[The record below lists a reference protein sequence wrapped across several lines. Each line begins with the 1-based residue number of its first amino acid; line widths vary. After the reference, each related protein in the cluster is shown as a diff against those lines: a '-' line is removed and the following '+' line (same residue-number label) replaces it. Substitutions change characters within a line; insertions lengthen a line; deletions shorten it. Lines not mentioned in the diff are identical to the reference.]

1 MAMPPR
7 SRSGSRDGAR
17 KEPRQRPALD
27 APALEQLAL
36 HYVARFA
43 TSGAKLADY
52 CRRKVRER
60 GWEEGVAAP
69 DVAALVGRFVAAGYI
84 DDAAYAK
91 GRGEG
96 LRRRG
101 YGDRRV
107 DAALRGAGIG
117 EDDRLGAK
125 GDLEAAWTAA
135 LVLARK
141 RRFGP
146 FGAESPDR
154 DRRTKQ
160 LGAMLRAGHPL
171 DIARELINAPSEAE
185 ALRRAEE
192 SQLE

>member
-1 MAMPPR
+1 
-7 SRSGSRDGAR
+7 
-17 KEPRQRPALD
+17 
-27 APALEQLAL
+27 LAL

-52 CRRKVRER
+52 CRRKLRER
-60 GWEEGVAAP
+60 GWEGVATP
-69 DVAALVGRFVAAGYI
+69 DIPALVTRFVAAGYI

-101 YGDRRV
+101 YGRRRV

-117 EDDRLGAK
+117 DDDRIGAK
-125 GDLEAAWTAA
+125 GDVRAAWTAA

-146 FGAESPDR
+146 FGAEPPDR
-154 DRRTKQ
+154 ERRAKQ

-171 DIARELINAPSEAE
+171 DIARELINAASEAE

-192 SQLE
+192 AQE

>member
-1 MAMPPR
+1 MAMTSHRARTGPRTERKPP
-7 SRSGSRDGAR
+7 
-17 KEPRQRPALD
+17 PALN
-27 APALEQLAL
+27 ASALEALAL

-60 GWEEGVAAP
+60 GWEEGVPTP
-69 DVAALVGRFVAAGYI
+69 DVPALVARFVAAGYL

-125 GDLEAAWTAA
+125 GDLAAAWTAA

-146 FGAESPDR
+146 FGAETPDR

-171 DIARELINAPSEAE
+171 DIARELINAASEAE
-185 ALRRAEE
+185 AMRRAEE

>member
-7 SRSGSRDGAR
+7 SRPGSRPD
-17 KEPRQRPALD
+17 PRPRPALD
-27 APALEQLAL
+27 APGLESLAL

-52 CRRKVRER
+52 CRRKVREL
-60 GWEEGVAAP
+60 GWDAEAAP
-69 DVAALVGRFVAAGYI
+69 DVPALVARFVEAGYL
-84 DDAAYAK
+84 DDAVFAK
-91 GRGEG
+91 GRAEG

-107 DAALRGAGIG
+107 DMALRGAGIAE
-117 EDDRLGAK
+117 EDRAGAK
-125 GDLEAAWTAA
+125 GDVAAAWTAA

-146 FGAESPDR
+146 FAAEKPDR
-154 DRRTKQ
+154 ERRQKQ
-160 LGAMLRAGHPL
+160 LSAMLRAGHPL
-171 DIARELINAPSEAE
+171 DIARELIDAASEAE

-192 SQLE
+192 SQEADV

>member
-1 MAMPPR
+1 MAMTSHR
-7 SRSGSRDGAR
+7 ARTGSRTER
-17 KEPRQRPALD
+17 KPPPALN
-27 APALEQLAL
+27 ASALEALAL

-60 GWEEGVAAP
+60 GWEEGVPTP
-69 DVAALVGRFVAAGYI
+69 DVPALVARFVAAGYL

-125 GDLEAAWTAA
+125 GDLAAAWTAA

-146 FGAESPDR
+146 FGAETPDR

-171 DIARELINAPSEAE
+171 DIARELINAASEAE
-185 ALRRAEE
+185 AMRRAEE

>member
-7 SRSGSRDGAR
+7 SRPD
-17 KEPRQRPALD
+17 PRSPRRPRPALD
-27 APALEQLAL
+27 AAQLDALAL

-52 CRRKVRER
+52 CRRKLRER
-60 GWEEGVAAP
+60 GWEGVATP
-69 DVAALVGRFVAAGYI
+69 DIPALVTRFVAAGYI

-101 YGDRRV
+101 YGRRRV

-117 EDDRLGAK
+117 DDDRIGAK
-125 GDLEAAWTAA
+125 GDVRAAWTAA

-146 FGAESPDR
+146 FGAEPPDR
-154 DRRTKQ
+154 ERRNKQ

-171 DIARELINAPSEAE
+171 DIARELINAASEAE

-192 SQLE
+192 AQE